1 MRPMRTPRRTILI
14 ASASAMLLSTLT
26 GCLHR
31 RIHIVTDPPGA
42 TVHLN
47 DVQVGR
53 TPVEVDFTYFGVY
66 DVRISK
72 PGYEPILTSE
82 KAEAPFYEWPGID
95 LIAEAIPTDITTNI
109 EWSYTL
115 EPIDNDID
123 GVLERAQ
130 ELRDDLVKD
139 TEEPN

>member
-1 MRPMRTPRRTILI
+1 MRHMRTAARAILI
-14 ASASAMLLSTLT
+14 AASALLLVTALT

-31 RIHIVTDPPGA
+31 RIRIVTDPPGA
-42 TVHLN
+42 LVHLN

-82 KAEAPFYEWPGID
+82 KASAPIYEWPGID
-95 LIAEAIPTDITTNI
+95 LLAEAIPAEITTEI

-123 GVLERAQ
+123 GVLERAR
-130 ELRDDLVKD
+130 ELRDDLVGD
-139 TEEPN
+139 EN